1 MGERQD
7 ESWIDLGPVEALKE
21 PPVREVMAGK
31 LRIALTYHDGKFGAV
46 SGICNHVGGPLGKGT
61 LDGEYLVC
69 PWHHYKFHRVT
80 GEGEPGYEADRVPQ
94 FALKIEQSH
103 LFVNPKAVLGR
114 SKLPHDPHPLA
125 RKPTRADGPTRVVGI
140 STTAMDEQYPRY
152 STSDTLLDVALA
164 AAREKVGAET
174 RLIRLNALKFRHCEG
189 YYSKSL
195 RACTWPCSITQMD
208 DKDQMEQ
215 VYEALVHWA
224 DVALIA
230 TPIRWGAASSLY
242 YKMVER
248 MNCIQNQI
256 TLRNEV
262 LIRNKVAA
270 FIIMGGQDNVQA
282 VAGQMLAFFA
292 EIGFVFPPFPYI
304 AHTFGWNFEDMER
317 NWQYVQKSEAL
328 KEGARQLAERAVRAV
343 RDLVE
348 RDVCAEHISR
358 GGRKAHN
365 PAAAEEKVGGQVPG
379 AKALTDATSSSSA

>member
-1 MGERQD
+1 MAERQG
-7 ESWIDLGPVEALKE
+7 ESWIDLGPVDALKE
-21 PPVREVMAGK
+21 PPVREVLAGK
-31 LRIALTYHDGKFGAV
+31 LRIALSFRNGGFGAV

-69 PWHHYKFHRVT
+69 PWHHYKFHRCT
-80 GEGEPGYEADRVPQ
+80 GAGEPGFEADRVPQ
-94 FALKIEQSH
+94 FALKVEKDR
-103 LFVNPKAVLGR
+103 LFLNPKPLQGR

-125 RKPTRADGPTRVVGI
+125 RKPKRADGPTRVVGI
-140 STTAMDEQYPRY
+140 STTAMDEHYPRY
-152 STSDTLLDVALA
+152 STSETLLGEALA
-164 AAREKVGAET
+164 GAREQLGADT
-174 RLIRLNALKFRHCEG
+174 RLIRLNALKFRQCEG
-189 YYSKSL
+189 YYSKAA

-270 FIIMGGQDNVQA
+270 FIITGGQDNVQA
-282 VAGQMLAFFA
+282 VAGQMLSFFG
-292 EIGFVFPPFPYI
+292 EIGFVFPPFPFV

-317 NWQYVQKSEAL
+317 NWQYVEQSDAL
-328 KEGARQLAERAVRAV
+328 KEGARQLAGRAVRAA

-348 RDVCAEHISR
+348 RDVCAERISR
-358 GGRKAHN
+358 GGRKAN
-365 PAAAEEKVGGQVPG
+365 RPATAAEPG
-379 AKALTDATSSSSA
+379 AE